1 MSGPRPKTD
10 RPTTRPRAV
19 RELPSGGFLAT
30 VDETSGKAGSPT
42 PSERR
47 AYYLAT
53 LRKGP
58 LPPGWG
64 QKHATLWGVHP
75 SLISDELREARATL
89 EAARTPTAAQIAAH
103 EQTWQAVELA
113 DEALALAREPDDD
126 DEDDEP
132 ARIVARIKAREARIK
147 ALTSIA
153 ALKLRA
159 AASYLA
165 IHKPPPG
172 GQPQQPAPPP
182 DIGASLKG

>member
-1 MSGPRPKTD
+1 MSKPRPTSD
-10 RPTTRPRAV
+10 RSPTRPRAT

-58 LPPGWG
+58 LPPGWA

-75 SLISDELREARATL
+75 SLVSEELREARETL
-89 EAARTPTAAQIAAH
+89 AAARTPSAAQVAAH

-113 DEALALAREPDDD
+113 DEALAVAREPDDD
-126 DEDDEP
+126 LDDP
-132 ARIVARIKAREARIK
+132 ALIVARAKARDARVK
-147 ALTSIA
+147 ALTSVA
-153 ALKLRA
+153 ALKIRA

-165 IHKPPPG
+165 IHKPAPG
-172 GQPQQPAPPP
+172 APQPPAPPP